1 MKKLSKAKLPF
12 LALLFCVAIA
22 SSSCNRG
29 VGCPTNF
36 SVEDFAK
43 HTIERVIDVIVDL

>member
-1 MKKLSKAKLPF
+1 MKKLSKTKLPF

-36 SVEDFAK
+36 SVGDFAK
-43 HTIERVIDVIVDL
+43 NTMKNAIAAIVDL